1 MENIRKLLPR
11 CRISIFLVVHLS
23 SLFPGVWRLTGPQEC
38 ALSLYNL
45 LEMLDHNIDNFTF
58 QTGTDYSG
66 NNYVVDK
73 NIILGLICLAEV
85 RCGDVSQ

>member
-1 MENIRKLLPR
+1 MFGDWTDW
-11 CRISIFLVVHLS
+11 S
-23 SLFPGVWRLTGPQEC
+23 QEC

-45 LEMLDHNIDNFTF
+45 LEMLDHNIDNFTS
-58 QTGTDYSG
+58 QTGTDYYSG

-85 RCGDVSQ
+85 MCGDVSQCINTDQVS